1 MILPA
6 HSEYHVFSYSPWGK
20 CLRFQLML
28 WMGLKA
34 FFSVP
39 SITVHG
45 WGRRLFVQ
53 IQLWD
58 KKIKIFFP
66 LVTNFSLPDRQ
77 ALGFAPSSVEL
88 LESTTPRGE
97 QVLASGDKVLEISV
111 PPSGNFM
118 LISSN
123 SKYVCQLYYKSCL
136 SQMASSYKNVQ
147 LPSASASDPMLTGRA
162 RLDPVDCVWIVV
174 LSFMSLIINTQL

>member
-1 MILPA
+1 M
-6 HSEYHVFSYSPWGK
+6 
-20 CLRFQLML
+20 
-28 WMGLKA
+28 
-34 FFSVP
+34 
-39 SITVHG
+39 
-45 WGRRLFVQ
+45 Q

-97 QVLASGDKVLEISV
+97 QVLASGDKVLDISV

-136 SQMASSYKNVQ
+136 SQMASSY
-147 LPSASASDPMLTGRA
+147 
-162 RLDPVDCVWIVV
+162 
-174 LSFMSLIINTQL
+174 